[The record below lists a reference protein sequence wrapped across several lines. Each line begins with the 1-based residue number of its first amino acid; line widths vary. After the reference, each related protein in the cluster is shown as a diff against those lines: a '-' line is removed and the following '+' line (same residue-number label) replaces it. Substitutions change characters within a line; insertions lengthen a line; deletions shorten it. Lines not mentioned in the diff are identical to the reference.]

1 MLPSWDLIRQLSH
14 EHLHHIVALGM
25 NDKRG
30 KVIERCALQVADDK
44 ATSVHSTLLG
54 ERVGWGDS
62 ETSAHGEAQVSSR
75 AVLLTK
81 FKDSRVEI
89 LPEVDDGVLE
99 ESIAAS

>member
-1 MLPSWDLIRQLSH
+1 
-14 EHLHHIVALGM
+14 M

-44 ATSVHSTLLG
+44 ATSIVSTLMR
-54 ERVGWGDS
+54 ERVSWGDS

-75 AVLLTK
+75 TVLLTK
-81 FKDSRVEI
+81 LKNSRVEV

-99 ESIAAS
+99 ESIAAG